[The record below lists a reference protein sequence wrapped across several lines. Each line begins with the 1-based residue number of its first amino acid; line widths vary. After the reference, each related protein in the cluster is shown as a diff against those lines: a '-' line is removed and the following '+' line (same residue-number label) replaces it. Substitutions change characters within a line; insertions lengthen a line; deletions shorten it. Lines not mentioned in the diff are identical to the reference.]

1 MVYSDWLKILETCM
15 LYWLIRLYGFVH
27 YRSVLPWS
35 QQSGYQIPTKMPNLF
50 DDSLNA
56 SGVKRKLLLTVQS
69 CANKLPGVIH
79 LPIKTKPHITE
90 LLLMKTVMT
99 LKNYGKFCVL
109 PYTVSL
115 TRFFHQIVHK
125 KNWLNSLPLFLPI
138 RLLKSESLFPVLHLF
153 PSLSPLNLP
162 GLVKF
167 DDASRDD
174 IAKVIKNSPTK
185 SCLLD
190 PWPTFLVKDC
200 LDILLPSITKLVNCS
215 LLEGAVPDGFKSAV
229 VTPLIKKSS
238 LSKDELKNYRPVS
251 GLSFISKLV
260 ERVVASQLSRHVSL
274 HGLENEYQSAYR
286 RGHSTETALLSI
298 KNQIHLSLAR
308 GEATAVVLLDQSA
321 AFDTI
326 DHDKLLDCLRKWF
339 SVGGR
344 CLDWFKSY
352 LSDRTQCIKIGS
364 VLSEARKLKFGVPQG
379 SVLGPIFFSLYT
391 TPLSKVISKHPD
403 VKFHFYADDTQ
414 LFIHLKHKNAKIAFD
429 RLGKCLEDV
438 KLWLCANKLK
448 LNADKTDFI
457 IFGTKS
463 QQEKF
468 NPFFPVNILGESL
481 IPSDAVKNLGVW
493 FDSDFF
499 FTKHVKNVC
508 KLCFIQ
514 MRDLRQIR
522 QYLTRDAALTA
533 ANALVGSGLDYCN
546 SLFRGLSVAN
556 LRKLQC
562 IQNSLARI
570 VCRTT

>member
-1 MVYSDWLKILETCM
+1 M
-15 LYWLIRLYGFVH
+15 
-27 YRSVLPWS
+27 
-35 QQSGYQIPTKMPNLF
+35 
-50 DDSLNA
+50 
-56 SGVKRKLLLTVQS
+56 
-69 CANKLPGVIH
+69 
-79 LPIKTKPHITE
+79 
-90 LLLMKTVMT
+90 
-99 LKNYGKFCVL
+99 
-109 PYTVSL
+109 
-115 TRFFHQIVHK
+115 
-125 KNWLNSLPLFLPI
+125 
-138 RLLKSESLFPVLHLF
+138 
-153 PSLSPLNLP
+153 
-162 GLVKF
+162 
-167 DDASRDD
+167 
-174 IAKVIKNSPTK
+174 
-185 SCLLD
+185 
-190 PWPTFLVKDC
+190 
-200 LDILLPSITKLVNCS
+200 NCS

-260 ERVVASQLSRHVSL
+260 ERVVASQFSKHVSL

-308 GEATAVVLLDQSA
+308 EEATAVVLLDQSA

-339 SVGGR
+339 GVGGR

-364 VLSEARKLKFGVPQG
+364 VLSEARKLKFGVAQG
-379 SVLGPIFFSLYT
+379 SVLGPILFSLYT

-403 VKFHFYADDTQ
+403 VKFHCYADDTQ

-429 RLGKCLEDV
+429 HLGKCLEDV

-457 IFGTKS
+457 LFGAKS

-468 NPFFPVNILGESL
+468 NS
-481 IPSDAVKNLGVW
+481 
-493 FDSDFF
+493 
-499 FTKHVKNVC
+499 T
-508 KLCFIQ
+508 
-514 MRDLRQIR
+514 
-522 QYLTRDAALTA
+522 LTRDAALTA
-533 ANALVGSGLDYCN
+533 ANALVGNRLDYCN

-570 VCRTT
+570 VCRTTCLSHTTPLRKALHWLPIRHRCIFKTALLVYKYLHTNCPKYFSPFLKVRQCAYNTRLSQSDGIILHVPQYQPSIYKSTKQFGLSFAYDAPKIWNELPDNVRSATSIASFRKKLKAYLFCQA